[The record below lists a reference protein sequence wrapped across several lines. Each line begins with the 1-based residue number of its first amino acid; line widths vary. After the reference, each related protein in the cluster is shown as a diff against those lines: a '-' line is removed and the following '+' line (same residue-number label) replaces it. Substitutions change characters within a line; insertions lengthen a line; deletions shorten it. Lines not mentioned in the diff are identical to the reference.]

1 MVAAGTP
8 EPLAAILADADAGAA
23 AEALHDDRGMLGRLI
38 RRPTTPLR
46 DAVATALREAVT
58 TASHDGHPDQA

>member
-8 EPLAAILADADAGAA
+8 EPLAAILADAGAA

-38 RRPTTPLR
+38 GRPTTPLR